1 LRKEIKSWIRTVIFS
16 IIIAVTILQFFS
28 FFLVSGSSMMPTFE
42 NNDYLIVK
50 KQVLG
55 NFEYKKNDI
64 IIFKVKIKSNKDL
77 VKRIIATEGDHIQIV
92 NDVVYVNDKMLK
104 EKYILSNETKGNIDL
119 FVNNNCFFV
128 MGDNREVS
136 FDSRSESVGEINIE
150 NVLGK
155 VILKM
160 FPIKWIGDE
169 NDEN

>member
-1 LRKEIKSWIRTVIFS
+1 MVIFS
-16 IIIAVTILQFFS
+16 IIIAIVILQFFS
-28 FFLVSGSSMMPTFE
+28 FFLVSGSSMMPTLE

-50 KQVLG
+50 KQILG

-64 IIFKVKIKSNKDL
+64 IIFKVNIKSDIKRNKDL
-77 VKRIIATEGDHIQIV
+77 VKRIIATEGDHIQII
-92 NDVVYVNDKMLK
+92 NDVVYVNNELLK

-128 MGDNREVS
+128 MGDNREFS
-136 FDSRSESVGEINIE
+136 LDSRSENIGEINKE
-150 NVLGK
+150 DVLGK

-160 FPIKWIGDE
+160 FPVEWIGDE